1 MLDLDPRNGG
11 HRPGLS
17 MNFFK
22 SSSSSSAKQ
31 KSPSDLVKAF
41 IDNATKL
48 GSLSNAANNTGAGE
62 PPLGGPEMKR
72 LNEEITKALR
82 GMKAML
88 SNTDHGSGNSD
99 PHIDPATE
107 LSQLIFQHGL
117 LKLLL
122 QTMPRMDFE
131 AKKDGGTLFG
141 LLLRRQVGVR
151 YPGVDYVCREK
162 SLVEMT
168 LRG

>member
-1 MLDLDPRNGG
+1 
-11 HRPGLS
+11 

-31 KSPSDLVKAF
+31 KTPSDLVKAF

-48 GSLSNAANNTGAGE
+48 GSISNAPNNTANGE
-62 PPLGGPEMKR
+62 TPLGGPEVKR
-72 LNEEITKALR
+72 LNEELTKALR

-88 SNTDHGSGNSD
+88 TNTNHGSGNLD

-107 LSQLIFQHGL
+107 LSQLIFQHGM
-117 LKLLL
+117 LKMLL

-131 AKKDGGTLFG
+131 AKKDGGALFG

-162 SLVEMT
+162 SLVGMT

>member
-1 MLDLDPRNGG
+1 
-11 HRPGLS
+11 

-31 KSPSDLVKAF
+31 KSPLDLVKAF

-48 GSLSNAANNTGAGE
+48 GSLNAVNNTGNGE
-62 PPLGGPEMKR
+62 QPLGGQEVKR
-72 LNEEITKALR
+72 INEEITKTLR
-82 GMKAML
+82 AMKALL
-88 SNTDHGSGNSD
+88 SNTDNGNTNSD
-99 PHIDPATE
+99 LHIDPATE
-107 LSQLIFQHGL
+107 LSQLIFQHGM

-131 AKKDGGTLFG
+131 AKKDGSALFG

-162 SLVEMT
+162 YLVGMT

>member
-1 MLDLDPRNGG
+1 
-11 HRPGLS
+11 

-22 SSSSSSAKQ
+22 SSSSSAAKQ

-48 GSLSNAANNTGAGE
+48 GSLSTVNNNATGE
-62 PPLGGPEMKR
+62 PPLGGPEVKR
-72 LNEEITKALR
+72 LNEEITKTLR
-82 GMKAML
+82 AMKALL
-88 SNTDHGSGNSD
+88 SNTDHGNSNSD
-99 PHIDPATE
+99 LHIDPATE
-107 LSQLIFQHGL
+107 LSQLIFQHGM

-131 AKKDGGTLFG
+131 AKKDGSTLFG

-162 SLVEMT
+162 SIVGMT